1 MPFLEDREVSN
12 TYIPLVVAGF
22 VKDLNMYRAE
32 KSQYV
37 TELLQEHSTFLPLA
51 LSLSFKLSPVF
62 AVGFLDESKLNLAK
76 VVETLIKVV
85 FSDFK

>member
-62 AVGFLDESKLNLAK
+62 AVEFWMKENLTWQRLLKL
-76 VVETLIKVV
+76 
-85 FSDFK
+85 